1 MICIVETSFNSELDE
16 NIMASKH
23 KRTFRK
29 PKNAE
34 EEKQLLENAVPKST
48 RSVNKWAMKI
58 FSEWQST
65 RVNKKASEEPSSC
78 TNDTSQI
85 QDLETDVLDM
95 TAESLIFFFLF
106 ILFHFFFQAFDLFQK
121 RVGLMVI
128 YLITILYIKCY
139 PH

>member
-85 QDLETDVLDM
+85 QDLETDVLV
-95 TAESLIFFFLF
+95 IPFFFSCLF
-106 ILFHFFFQAFDLFQK
+106 YFNSFF
-121 RVGLMVI
+121 RP
-128 YLITILYIKCY
+128 LICSRRELD
-139 PH
+139 

>member
-95 TAESLIFFFLF
+95 TAESLNFFFLVYF
-106 ILFHFFFQAFDLFQK
+106 ISFLFS
-121 RVGLMVI
+121 GL
-128 YLITILYIKCY
+128 
-139 PH
+139 

>member
-65 RVNKKASEEPSSC
+65 RVNKKASEEPSSWIDG
-78 TNDTSQI
+78 N
-85 QDLETDVLDM
+85 LPHYY
-95 TAESLIFFFLF
+95 SLY
-106 ILFHFFFQAFDLFQK
+106 K
-121 RVGLMVI
+121 NVT
-128 YLITILYIKCY
+128 LISILYIKNTNEGNILY
-139 PH
+139 KE

>member
-48 RSVNKWAMKI
+48 RSVNKWAMLVYFI
-58 FSEWQST
+58 S
-65 RVNKKASEEPSSC
+65 
-78 TNDTSQI
+78 
-85 QDLETDVLDM
+85 
-95 TAESLIFFFLF
+95 FLF
-106 ILFHFFFQAFDLFQK
+106 SGLWFVPEESWIDGNLPHYYSLYKMLPSLVFF
-121 RVGLMVI
+121 I
-128 YLITILYIKCY
+128 
-139 PH
+139 

>member
-95 TAESLIFFFLF
+95 TAFLF

>member
-23 KRTFRK
+23 KRMFRK

-58 FSEWQST
+58 FESWIDGNLPHYYSLY
-65 RVNKKASEEPSSC
+65 KMLPS
-78 TNDTSQI
+78 
-85 QDLETDVLDM
+85 LV
-95 TAESLIFFFLF
+95 FF
-106 ILFHFFFQAFDLFQK
+106 I
-121 RVGLMVI
+121 
-128 YLITILYIKCY
+128 
-139 PH
+139 

>member
-1 MICIVETSFNSELDE
+1 MLLDLKRIIRLDDLYSGTSFNSELDE

-58 FSEWQST
+58 FSEWRST

-95 TAESLIFFFLF
+95 TAESLNFWLTKFIVYFISFLF
-106 ILFHFFFQAFDLFQK
+106 S
-121 RVGLMVI
+121 GL
-128 YLITILYIKCY
+128 
-139 PH
+139 

>member
-48 RSVNKWAMKI
+48 RSVNNWAMKI
-58 FSEWQST
+58 
-65 RVNKKASEEPSSC
+65 
-78 TNDTSQI
+78 
-85 QDLETDVLDM
+85 
-95 TAESLIFFFLF
+95 FFLF

>member
-78 TNDTSQI
+78 MCRCVALNVI
-85 QDLETDVLDM
+85 P
-95 TAESLIFFFLF
+95 FFFLVYF
-106 ILFHFFFQAFDLFQK
+106 ISFLFS
-121 RVGLMVI
+121 GL
-128 YLITILYIKCY
+128 
-139 PH
+139 

>member
-95 TAESLIFFFLF
+95 TAELLNFWLTKFTMEVCKDTGENYPPRTLYSI
-106 ILFHFFFQAFDLFQK
+106 
-121 RVGLMVI
+121 VSVI
-128 YLITILYIKCY
+128 
-139 PH
+139 

>member
-1 MICIVETSFNSELDE
+1 MICIVETSFKSELEE

-95 TAESLIFFFLF
+95 TAESLNFCVDVL
-106 ILFHFFFQAFDLFQK
+106 L
-121 RVGLMVI
+121 
-128 YLITILYIKCY
+128 
-139 PH
+139 

>member
-48 RSVNKWAMKI
+48 RSINKWAMKI
-58 FSEWQST
+58 FSESWVDGNLPHYYSLY
-65 RVNKKASEEPSSC
+65 KMLPS
-78 TNDTSQI
+78 
-85 QDLETDVLDM
+85 LV
-95 TAESLIFFFLF
+95 FF
-106 ILFHFFFQAFDLFQK
+106 I
-121 RVGLMVI
+121 
-128 YLITILYIKCY
+128 
-139 PH
+139 